1 MQEKA
6 INSRLI
12 PQFSIRWLFAVTAI
26 VAMAFSVV
34 GLAVR
39 GSGWA
44 VGVSFAMASLAI
56 LVLAYA
62 LMFAVVWVFSAV
74 CGRFSIRRNRAG
86 LSPFGALDGSANQT
100 ASPFLSANDG
110 TMFDDSS
117 VTIVEAV
124 LVETPEEP
132 PRPGLENS
140 AEDSL

>member
-1 MQEKA
+1 MQDKA
-6 INSRLI
+6 IHSRLI

-44 VGVSFAMASLAI
+44 VAVSFGMASLAL
-56 LVLAYA
+56 LVLTYA
-62 LMFAVVWVFSAV
+62 LMFAVVWLFSAV
-74 CGRFSIRRNRAG
+74 CGRFSIRRSRAG

-100 ASPFLSANDG
+100 ASPFASANDG
-110 TMFDDSS
+110 TVVEESNA
-117 VTIVEAV
+117 TIVEAV

-140 AEDSL
+140 AEDNL